1 MLNYVIE
8 KKVVFDEVMD
18 SEELS
23 SIEPNFE
30 TMLHKLPNLALQ
42 RKEGIMMIYG
52 TKIKGYFVAKSH
64 SQDIQYLA
72 SLEER
77 KLNTLFKYTPK
88 KNKF

>member
-1 MLNYVIE
+1 
-8 KKVVFDEVMD
+8 
-18 SEELS
+18 
-23 SIEPNFE
+23 
-30 TMLHKLPNLALQ
+30 
-42 RKEGIMMIYG
+42 MIYG